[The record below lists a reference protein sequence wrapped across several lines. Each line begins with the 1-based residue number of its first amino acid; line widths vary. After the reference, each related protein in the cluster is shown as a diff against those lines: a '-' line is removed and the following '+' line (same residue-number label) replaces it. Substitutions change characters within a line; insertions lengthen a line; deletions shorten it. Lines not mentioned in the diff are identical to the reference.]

1 MAPIF
6 TKIEIKYHILWAK
19 LDVAGIY
26 YANKRVAIVGTTNF
40 SYPELERLVLIPN
53 GEFVGNEVNKIYK
66 ISLRPLPILG
76 TLICVFSGFRG

>member
-26 YANKRVAIVGTTNF
+26 YANKRVAIVDPTNF
-40 SYPELERLVLIPN
+40 SYPELESLVLIPN
-53 GEFVGNEVNKIYK
+53 GEFSRNAVNKIYRTC
-66 ISLRPLPILG
+66 LRPLPILG

>member
-40 SYPELERLVLIPN
+40 SYPELE
-53 GEFVGNEVNKIYK
+53 
-66 ISLRPLPILG
+66 
-76 TLICVFSGFRG
+76 

>member
-40 SYPELERLVLIPN
+40 FYPELAYKST
-53 GEFVGNEVNKIYK
+53 FVHLQNIAHLTINSTI
-66 ISLRPLPILG
+66 
-76 TLICVFSGFRG
+76 